1 MKLGRYLARRLVQGA
16 FVVIGVTALV
26 FVVTRLI
33 GDPVNFILPI
43 SASQEQR
50 DALRADLGFDQ
61 PIVTQ
66 FGEFVSD
73 AVHLDFG
80 ESTYFRNEDS
90 LDVVMRFLPKT
101 LQLVGAGMAIAL
113 VTSVP
118 LGAIAALRPGKLL
131 DKTLVTLSL
140 LGLSMPQFFVGQVI
154 LLITSVRLG
163 LVDFGDG
170 PWTHLIF
177 PAITLALPAIGRLT
191 MVVRSAMID
200 ELNSQYVNAAKA
212 KGVSRGR
219 IVGVHAMRNS
229 AIPFVTLYGW
239 EVIRAL
245 AGYTLVVEA
254 VFDWPGLGSLAIL
267 AINERDFFLIQT
279 IVFVVAIMVVLV
291 NIAIDITYK
300 FIDPRVQLS

>member
-1 MKLGRYLARRLVQGA
+1 VGRYIARRLVQGA

-50 DALRADLGFDQ
+50 AALRADLGFDRS
-61 PIVTQ
+61 IFTQ
-66 FGEFVSD
+66 FGDFISD
-73 AVHLDFG
+73 AARLDFG
-80 ESTYFRNEDS
+80 ESSYFRNEAS

-101 LQLVGAGMAIAL
+101 LQLVGAAMLIAL
-113 VTSVP
+113 VTSIP

-131 DKTLVTLSL
+131 DKLLVTLSL

-154 LLITSVRLG
+154 LLVTSVRFH
-163 LVDFGDG
+163 LVEFGDG

-212 KGVSRGR
+212 KGVSRRR

-291 NIAIDITYK
+291 NIAIDVSYK
-300 FIDPRVQLS
+300 FIDPRVQLA